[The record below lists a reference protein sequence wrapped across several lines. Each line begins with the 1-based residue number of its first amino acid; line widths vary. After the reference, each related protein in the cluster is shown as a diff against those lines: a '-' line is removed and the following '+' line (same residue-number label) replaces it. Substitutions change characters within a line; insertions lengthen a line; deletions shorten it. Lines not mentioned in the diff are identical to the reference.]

1 MADIEADQ
9 STSPALRARGAGYS
23 VMQKVLRVQDDAPR
37 RGRIARLL
45 GVSPLHPDAVD
56 LFQGALGQLETG
68 RQLAT
73 LDARYTVLHS
83 LPLGDTDGN
92 GGAAGSA
99 ADGDPGGAPGS
110 GTDIG
115 HLVIGPAG
123 VFCLNS
129 TREVT
134 AHSESA
140 VQWEARRASKH
151 LSRAL
156 QRVIPVTPLLVKVG
170 DAAAPRG
177 RRAKGAGAK
186 GGVPKRA
193 GSKGMPAT
201 SASDTR
207 VEVVP
212 SRALARWFTTR
223 GPVLTTAELATLAIA
238 AEQPATWR
246 SPGAVLQQSVPVE
259 EFHELKSEVDAAHAQ
274 GRVAL
279 AVTILIAVCVLLVTV
294 TEVVTSIAPYFAE
307 R

>member
-1 MADIEADQ
+1 M
-9 STSPALRARGAGYS
+9 THLGAGAS
-23 VMQKVLRVQDDAPR
+23 HACW
-37 RGRIARLL
+37 

-83 LPLGDTDGN
+83 LPLGDTDGS

-99 ADGDPGGAPGS
+99 AGSPADSDPGVAPG
-110 GTDIG
+110 GGADIG

-129 TREVT
+129 TREATVL
-134 AHSESA
+134 SESA

-170 DAAAPRG
+170 DAAAPMG
-177 RRAKGAGAK
+177 GRAKGAAAKGGAAKGGAAK
-186 GGVPKRA
+186 GGVPKGA
-193 GSKGMPAT
+193 GSKGMPAA

-212 SRALARWFTTR
+212 SRSLARWFTTR

-259 EFHELKSEVDAAHAQ
+259 EFHELKSEVDAARAQ
-274 GRVAL
+274 ERIAL

>member
-1 MADIEADQ
+1 MADIEAGQ
-9 STSPALRARGAGYS
+9 SSAPALRARGAGYS
-23 VMQKVLRVQDDAPR
+23 VMHKVLRVQDDAPR
-37 RGRIARLL
+37 RGRVARLL

-83 LPLGDTDGN
+83 LPLGDTDGS
-92 GGAAGSA
+92 GLGTGSSP
-99 ADGDPGGAPGS
+99 ADSGPDVATDG

-129 TREVT
+129 TRDVT
-134 AHSESA
+134 ALSVST
-140 VQWEARRASKH
+140 VQLEARRASKH

-156 QRVIPVTPLLVKVG
+156 QRVILVTPLLVKVG
-170 DAAAPRG
+170 DPVAPRG
-177 RRAKGAGAK
+177 GRAKGAAVKGAA
-186 GGVPKRA
+186 V
-193 GSKGMPAT
+193 KGMAAV
-201 SASDTR
+201 SVSDTR

-246 SPGAVLQQSVPVE
+246 SPGSVLQQSVPFD
-259 EFHELKSEVDAAHAQ
+259 EFRELKSEVDAANAQ
-274 GRVAL
+274 GRIAL
-279 AVTILIAVCVLLVTV
+279 AVAILIAVSVLTV
-294 TEVVTSIAPYFAE
+294 TMTEIVTSIAP
-307 R
+307 